1 MMKKITVFGSPAWAE
16 CKPVREYLLENNIE
30 FNYIDITDSMRSL
43 KIFLAF
49 RDKDPYFDSI
59 KKMGSVGI
67 PTIMIGNGEKFI
79 PGSTS
84 LNLDE
89 LK

>member
-1 MMKKITVFGSPAWAE
+1 
-16 CKPVREYLLENNIE
+16 
-30 FNYIDITDSMRSL
+30 MRSL